1 MTATACYRAAG
12 IADSVAYF
20 NQARNWTR
28 PLDPFAL
35 DLDGDGLESTGD
47 MGRTTVLFDHDRDG
61 DNRITSG
68 AELFGV
74 DTPLASGLWDTVTL
88 ANSQRTIFRDGFS
101 AIAPLDT
108 NRDGRIDA
116 TDGAVAGWAIRRD
129 LNGDGVIGA
138 NETRLAHASDLRIW
152 RDANVNGRVD
162 FGGLM
167 SFADANVVSINVNR
181 AWQGRTA
188 LGNGNELI
196 ATGSYTR
203 SDNTLRGTGALNLG
217 VHSFCRAFSAPQNVA
232 PSAATLPTVNGS
244 GAVADLQVAA
254 SQSGA
259 LASTLSTYAAQT
271 TRAGQ
276 QALVDGLSSSGRRPA
291 R

>member
-1 MTATACYRAAG
+1 MTVTACYRAAG

-20 NQARNWTR
+20 NHARNWTR

-47 MGRTTVLFDHDRDG
+47 MGRTTVLFDHDGDGILAGTGWLRGDDAWLVLDRDG
-61 DNRITSG
+61 DNRITRG
-68 AELFGV
+68 AQLFGV

-108 NRDGRIDA
+108 NRDGCIDA
-116 TDGAVAGWAIRRD
+116 TDGAGAGWSIRRD

-138 NETRLAHASDLRIW
+138 NETRLAQSSDLPIW
-152 RDANVNGRVD
+152 RDLNVNGRTD
-162 FGGLM
+162 AGELM
-167 SFADANVVSINVNR
+167 SFTEANVVSINVHR

-196 ATGSYTR
+196 ATGAYTR
-203 SDNTLRGTGALNLG
+203 TDNTTRGTGALNLG
-217 VHSFCRAFSAPQNVA
+217 VHSFYRSFSTPQNVA
-232 PSAATLPTVNGS
+232 SSVSTLPTADGS
-244 GAVADLQVAA
+244 GAVRNSWCLYFAEPFTALFSRHCVA
-254 SQSGA
+254 
-259 LASTLSTYAAQT
+259 
-271 TRAGQ
+271 
-276 QALVDGLSSSGRRPA
+276 
-291 R
+291 

>member
-1 MTATACYRAAG
+1 MTVTACYRAAG
-12 IADSVAYF
+12 IAYSVAYF

-47 MGRTTVLFDHDRDG
+47 MGGTTVLFDHDRYG

-88 ANSQRTIFRDGFS
+88 ANSQRTIFRDGFR

-116 TDGAVAGWAIRRD
+116 SDGAVAGWSIRRD

-138 NETRLAHASDLRIW
+138 NETRLAQSSDLRIW

-162 FGGLM
+162 SGELM
-167 SFADANVVSINVNR
+167 SFAR
-181 AWQGRTA
+181 ADFA
-188 LGNGNELI
+188 PPNASPS
-196 ATGSYTR
+196 ATG
-203 SDNTLRGTGALNLG
+203 LPALN
-217 VHSFCRAFSAPQNVA
+217 
-232 PSAATLPTVNGS
+232 GS
-244 GAVADLQVAA
+244 DAVADLQGSA
-254 SQSGA
+254 SRRGT
-259 LASTLSTYAAQT
+259 LASVVSTYAAQT
-271 TRAGQ
+271 TRAGKPASHAQ
-276 QALVDGLSSSGRRPA
+276 PCSRPA
-291 R
+291 IA